1 VQGGVLLDSPA
12 TLRPG
17 STPWVGVLTRDG
29 RSADGWA
36 EARLAPG
43 PGGRGWVVAQWATAA
58 DGRREPAGALTPGD
72 AVEFGADYRRR
83 RGRFRSEVV
92 PHRWHGVV
100 FETHPEHVVVWG
112 PLGGRTEAW
121 DTAQRALELWRRRR
135 HVEVP
140 GVTDV
145 PDRAP
150 VPRSD
155 PRQELPESGAD
166 GKPGSTVRIDDPH
179 HGTLVV
185 DAEAFGSGMQAD
197 RGDLAERLA
206 ALAPDLALTGDE
218 SLPVLAALAALAA
231 RHAPAGP
238 DAGLAPAATPGA
250 VYLGRPDGTVVRR
263 DHEGERLLCPPRK
276 WTPDGF
282 GWGHDGDG
290 ARELSFALLTDAT
303 GSPEVGRR
311 LTDEHVDAL
320 VSRLP
325 TGRGWSLS
333 VADVREWAAG
343 RPVDVEPTPCRSASV
358 AEVGL

>member
-1 VQGGVLLDSPA
+1 VLLDSPA

-17 STPWVGVLTRDG
+17 STPWVGVLSRDG

-58 DGRREPAGALTPGD
+58 DGRRQPAGVLTPGD

-145 PDRAP
+145 PYGDP
-150 VPRSD
+150 LPRSD
-155 PRQELPESGAD
+155 PQQELSESRAA

-206 ALAPDLALTGDE
+206 ADAPDLVLTGDE
-218 SLPVLAALAALAA
+218 SLPVLAALAARYSAA
-231 RHAPAGP
+231 EPAPPTTA
-238 DAGLAPAATPGA
+238 GA

-263 DHEGERLLCPPRK
+263 DPDGERILRPPRQ
-276 WTPDGF
+276 WSPDGF

-290 ARELSFALLTDAT
+290 ARELSFALLADAT
-303 GSPEVGRR
+303 GSPEVAR
-311 LTDEHVDAL
+311 LLTEDHVKEL
-320 VSRLP
+320 VAGLP
-325 TGRGWSLS
+325 TGRGWSVS
-333 VADVREWAAG
+333 VVDVRSWVADRGLAG
-343 RPVDVEPTPCRSASV
+343 SPPSAQAV
-358 AEVGL
+358 AEAGL